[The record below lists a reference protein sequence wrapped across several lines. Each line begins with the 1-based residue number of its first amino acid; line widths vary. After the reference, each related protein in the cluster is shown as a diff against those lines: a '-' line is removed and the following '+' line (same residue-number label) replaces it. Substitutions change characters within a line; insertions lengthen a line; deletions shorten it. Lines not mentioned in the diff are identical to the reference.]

1 MCGVKLRRPVFVL
14 VVATV
19 VFAVSVLVTV
29 CTGCGSSY
37 PTYEDRVKSRDEILS
52 GIPALEQLIQSEMAR
67 FDVEKLSLAVVSG
80 NQLVYAHAFGAPTD
94 ELFQAASISK
104 VVSAYCA
111 LSLVEQGKLALDT
124 PLVNYIAEPW
134 VPDRQRGD
142 AITLAMVL
150 SHTSGLTNDATG
162 QNRKITTPPGEV
174 FHYSGA
180 GFAYLQDVIEQVTGV
195 DFETYVEDSVL
206 RPLGLSESVF
216 HISRADGT
224 TSVGAAYTLVST
236 PTELALFFEELLDPK
251 HIDAAIVDTMLSPA
265 VTIDEHY
272 QWGLGIGLQTG
283 GPEDAIWHW
292 GNNSPYRS
300 LVIFYRQSRTGVIIM
315 AKGEKADLIFG
326 DIAHQAIGGSQ
337 YGLESKIPA
346 D

>member
-1 MCGVKLRRPVFVL
+1 MSAVKPRLLAFVL

-19 VFAVSVLVTV
+19 VFV
-29 CTGCGSSY
+29 CSGCGSSY
-37 PTYEDRVKSRDEILS
+37 PTYDDPVKSRAEILS
-52 GIPALEQLIQSEMAR
+52 DIPALEDLIQSEMAQ
-67 FDVEKLSLAVVSG
+67 FDVENLSLAVVSG
-80 NQLVYAHAFGAPTD
+80 NQLVYARAFGATTD

-124 PLVNYIAEPW
+124 PLVSYLASPW

-162 QNRKITTPPGEV
+162 KNREVRTSPGTV

-180 GFAYLQDVIEQVTGV
+180 GFAYLQEVIEQVTGA
-195 DFETYVEDSVL
+195 DFETYIEDAVL
-206 RPLGLSESVF
+206 RPLGMSESAF
-216 HISRADGT
+216 HITRADGT
-224 TSVGAAYTLVST
+224 TSVGAAYTLVSN

-251 HIDAAIVDTMLSPA
+251 HIDAAIVQKMLSPA

-300 LVIFYRQSRTGVIIM
+300 LAVFYRQSRTGVIIM

-326 DIAHQAIGGSQ
+326 DIAHRAIGGSQ